1 MPRQGG
7 LAACRHGRTCKGMT
21 GGLGDQKDVG
31 EDEAAMV
38 QSFKPNVEKYKKVTF
53 DSFIPVGMRTQVRGR
68 VPMSP
73 RMLGSGACVI
83 RIALADGDKQGV

>member
-1 MPRQGG
+1 MACR
-7 LAACRHGRTCKGMT
+7 LAACRHGRPRTGMT

-73 RMLGSGACVI
+73 RMLGSGVRAICVE
-83 RIALADGDKQGV
+83 LADGDEQGV